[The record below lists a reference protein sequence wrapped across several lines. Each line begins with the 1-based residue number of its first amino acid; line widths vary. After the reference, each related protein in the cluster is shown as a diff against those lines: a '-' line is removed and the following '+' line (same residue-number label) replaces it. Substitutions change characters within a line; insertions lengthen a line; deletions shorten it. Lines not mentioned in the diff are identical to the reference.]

1 MARMWKAAALLA
13 VLTVAARAQD
23 REGPNLPPWITKA
36 YFNRD
41 GKLVF
46 QVIVPDVHE
55 EVREVEVIR
64 GGRRVKEKRRVP
76 VEGPPKITNQTID
89 SKGVQVY
96 DTEGNR
102 VKLETARRALTRL
115 TPVAVSADGR
125 KVNPSYTR
133 MFRKGTFV
141 LVLPPPPEPD
151 EKGRRPER
159 P

>member
-41 GKLVF
+41 GKFVF
-46 QVIVPDVHE
+46 QLVVPDVRE

-76 VEGPPKITNQTID
+76 VENPPKIVNQTID
-89 SKGVQVY
+89 AKGVRVY
-96 DTEGNR
+96 DAEGNP

-125 KVNPSYTR
+125 KVDPAYLR
-133 MFRKGTFV
+133 LFRKGTFV
-141 LVLPPPPEPD
+141 LVLPPPPAP
-151 EKGRRPER
+151 EKGRPPER